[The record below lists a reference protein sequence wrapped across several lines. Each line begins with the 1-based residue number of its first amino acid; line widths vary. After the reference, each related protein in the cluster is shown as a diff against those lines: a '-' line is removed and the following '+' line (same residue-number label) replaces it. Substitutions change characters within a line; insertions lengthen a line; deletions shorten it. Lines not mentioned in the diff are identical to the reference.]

1 MVSSIQRDP
10 LFMKVRRV
18 ILEAIQSGQFAQ
30 GNLLPPEKIL
40 AQQFQ
45 VSRATVRNALQSLED
60 DNIIRK
66 QHGVGTFVVPENSR
80 LKMRID
86 KVKGFYQL
94 IGDSGYEPSIRKTEM
109 SRDLIP
115 DRLSE
120 ILGVPRRSEA
130 LILKRTFTGDG
141 KPAIDLCEYIPVSN
155 LSSEPQPGEVPDS
168 VFEFADRFCPDRIE
182 YTITE
187 IIPTTVSIS
196 IAEAMGLP
204 RNQPILKLE
213 EVHFNRTDKPMIFSE
228 IYVNDRIIRF
238 TVFRTRVSFI

>member
-94 IGDSGYEPSIRKTEM
+94 IGDSGYEPSIRKRKCHGT
-109 SRDLIP
+109 
-115 DRLSE
+115 
-120 ILGVPRRSEA
+120 
-130 LILKRTFTGDG
+130 
-141 KPAIDLCEYIPVSN
+141 
-155 LSSEPQPGEVPDS
+155 
-168 VFEFADRFCPDRIE
+168 
-182 YTITE
+182 
-187 IIPTTVSIS
+187 
-196 IAEAMGLP
+196 
-204 RNQPILKLE
+204 
-213 EVHFNRTDKPMIFSE
+213 
-228 IYVNDRIIRF
+228 
-238 TVFRTRVSFI
+238 